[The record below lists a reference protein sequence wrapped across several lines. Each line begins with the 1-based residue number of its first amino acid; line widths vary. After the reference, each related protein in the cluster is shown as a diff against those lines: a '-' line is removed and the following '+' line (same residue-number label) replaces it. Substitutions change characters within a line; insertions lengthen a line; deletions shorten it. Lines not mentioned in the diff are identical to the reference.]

1 MIVYTVI
8 HTTPTGGTQ
17 SDQFESLEQ
26 LVVWMGVL
34 KILELPYR
42 VEFDYVKAPKQTE
55 FVFH

>member
-17 SDQFESLEQ
+17 SDRFESLEQ
-26 LVVWMGVL
+26 LFVWMGVL
-34 KILELPYR
+34 KALELPYR

-55 FVFH
+55 FTFY

>member
-26 LVVWMGVL
+26 LTIWLGVL
-34 KILELPYR
+34 KILDLTYQ
-42 VEFDYVKAPKQTE
+42 VEYHHINAPKQTE